1 MLRGEDRAKPK
12 ADPEDERKV
21 KDFIQSAAVRARMQV
36 KYVDRPLVQKAY
48 YKDGVIYIN
57 KNRPM
62 DEGVKVT
69 MAHELY
75 HAMEGTKEHEAIVKL
90 AFEGKDAEAMIA
102 EKIEKYRQNGV
113 ELDETGARAEIGAE
127 FIEKALT
134 DEATINQVL
143 LEDRTLAAKI
153 LERIKEI
160 IAVYKAKKDKNMSAA
175 EAREY
180 AALLKARRL
189 YEDGLEKLHKGEN
202 SPAGVERA
210 RYQSERM
217 GGYFPDNEVS
227 TKDVDAYNI
236 KNINN
241 KYEVIGKL
249 KDALSKTYLST
260 ESQSK
265 PITNLDTGMEIEI
278 RQGGL
283 NETFGN
289 DKYYLNLSEEAKLAK
304 IATMSKLANLIKYGE
319 VRAEEAANYHN
330 QNSKVRYAYLTAPIK
345 IDGQEYMVNMD
356 IRKSPNGENRFY
368 IHSLNIKKDADS
380 LLPSMRVVKGE
391 NQTSINSIPNS
402 NENVKERFALDE
414 KTETPEFK
422 RWFGDSKVVDENG
435 KPKVMYHGSREK
447 FTAMDKEKGG
457 LLYFADKKYIAV
469 GYATGSGG
477 AEVYSVQATAAADGY
492 VNLTLPYVVRA
503 FANCG
508 SLPTNLPLNV
518 QLRLDTTAVT
528 AGTGNLIVEKMC

>member
-1 MLRGEDRAKPK
+1 MLRGEDSTKPK
-12 ADPEDERKV
+12 ADPEDERRV

-69 MAHELY
+69 VAHELY
-75 HAMEGTKEHEAIVKL
+75 HAMEGTKEHDTIVRL

-127 FIEKALT
+127 FIEKAMT

-143 LEDRTLAAKI
+143 LENRTLAAKI

-160 IAVYKAKKDKNMSAA
+160 IAVYKAKKSMSAA

-189 YEDGLEKLHKGEN
+189 YEDGLEKLHKDEY
-202 SPAGVERA
+202 SPAGVERK
-210 RYQSERM
+210 RYQAIKRTNDGRNYVEIEEDFLAGLPKEEWASKTKEKLSER
-217 GGYFPDNEVS
+217 FPNGIKVGNELI
-227 TKDVDAYNI
+227 KVDRS
-236 KNINN
+236 
-241 KYEVIGKL
+241 
-249 KDALSKTYLST
+249 SKKELTFSK
-260 ESQSK
+260 ESQYLRRK
-265 PITNLDTGMEIEI
+265 EPDIYRDKLLATNNADEILQSN
-278 RQGGL
+278 R
-283 NETFGN
+283 NYVN
-289 DKYYLNLSEEAKLAK
+289 EEAKHERKDDLEQFA
-304 IATMSKLANLIKYGE
+304 
-319 VRAEEAANYHN
+319 RADLLLQVGQN
-330 QNSKVRYAYLTAPIK
+330 QYKAETLVGTK
-345 IDGQEYMVNMD
+345 
-356 IRKSPNGENRFY
+356 KNGEAVLY
-368 IHSLNIKKDADS
+368 DIVNIKPTSFREKKTEQYSRNAFAQPKNTTPTDS
-380 LLPSMRVVKGE
+380 ISE
-391 NQTSINSIPNS
+391 S
-402 NENVKERFALDE
+402 NENVKERFALDTQ
-414 KTETPEFK
+414 TETPEFK
-422 RWFGDSKVVDENG
+422 RWFGNSKVVDENG

-447 FTAMDKEKGG
+447 FTSMNKEKGG
-457 LLYFADKKYIAV
+457 LLYFADKKYTAV

-518 QLRLDTTAVT
+518 QLRLDTTTVT